1 MVNVI
6 GEYNLSRKI
15 TTLLEFA
22 ELKVNTKR
30 ETPTG
35 EVENDFWKSA
45 LLVGACYNF
54 SNKMLIGV
62 KYNVL
67 YYSDESVYSNPIIP
81 FINITF

>member
-1 MVNVI
+1 VVNVI

-35 EVENDFWKSA
+35 EVENDF
-45 LLVGACYNF
+45 
-54 SNKMLIGV
+54 
-62 KYNVL
+62 
-67 YYSDESVYSNPIIP
+67 
-81 FINITF
+81 